1 MPLHTSLVPTI
12 VIGIVLAFAF
22 GAIAHRLKASPLV
35 GYLLAGVVIGP
46 FTPGFVADQTIA
58 NELSEIG
65 IILLMFGVGLQ
76 FSLQELLSVR
86 AIAVPGA
93 IAQIVVASALGAALA
108 RLLGWPLGGGFVF
121 GIALSVASTV
131 VVLRSLQER
140 RLLDTER
147 GRIAVGWLVVEDLV
161 MVLVLVFLPALGD
174 LTQGIRAL
182 DFSAIAL
189 PLAITLGKF
198 GTFIAL
204 MWFVG
209 RRVIPWLLHYVA
221 HTGSPAVFRL
231 AVLAIALGVAYGAAT
246 LFEVSFALGA
256 FFAGMILSEST
267 LSQRA
272 AQETLPLRDAFAVL
286 FFVSIGMLFNPSVI
300 MTHPV
305 ALLATLLIVTVGK
318 AIVAYGMMRLFRYP
332 QSTALMIAA
341 SRAQA
346 GEFSFILAGLGVAL
360 GLLPPVGRDLILT
373 AALISIVLT
382 PFLFAA
388 ADWIHAHHEPPKKP
402 EAAAAPPA
410 ESQPS
415 EPPTR
420 HPVPVTRLTNHVVLV
435 GYGRVGSVIG
445 AALTEAKVPLLV
457 IESDEDIVE
466 AVRKQALAALN
477 GNAADPELAQ
487 AANYPAARCLLVA
500 VPDGFEGGQIVEQA
514 RAINPSLPIIAR
526 SHSDEETAHL
536 QRHGASKVIMGEQL
550 IAHAMIE
557 DARAAVAFSA
567 ASPVTTDARP
577 ATAPT
582 GGATVEPPRVS

>member
-12 VIGIVLAFAF
+12 VIGIVLAFSF
-22 GAIAHRLKASPLV
+22 GAVAHRLKASPLV

-93 IAQIVVASALGAALA
+93 IAQIVVASALGAGLA
-108 RLLGWPLGGGFVF
+108 RLLGWPLGGGLVF

-174 LTQGIRAL
+174 LTQGLRGL
-182 DFSAIAL
+182 DFWTVAL

-198 GTFIAL
+198 ATFIAL

-221 HTGSPAVFRL
+221 HTGSRELFRL

-318 AIVAYGMMRLFRYP
+318 AVVAYGMMRLFRYP

-346 GEFSFILAGLGVAL
+346 GEFSFILAGLGVTL
-360 GLLPPVGRDLILT
+360 GLLPPIGRDLILS

-388 ADWIHAHHEPPKKP
+388 ADWIHAHHEPAKKP

-410 ESQPS
+410 E
-415 EPPTR
+415 PPTR
-420 HPVPVTRLTNHVVLV
+420 HPVPITRLTNHVVLV

-445 AALTEAKVPLLV
+445 AALIEAKMPLLV

-466 AVRKQALAALN
+466 TLRKQALDALN
-477 GNAADPELAQ
+477 GNAADPELAR

-500 VPDGFEGGQIVEQA
+500 VPDGFEGGQVVEQA

-567 ASPVTTDARP
+567 ASGANSAAPLSTTSTD
-577 ATAPT
+577 
-582 GGATVEPPRVS
+582 GATVEPPRGS